1 MLKQLAEREMLF
13 GLTQFSIYTVE
24 VANYEAVPTMR
35 VRQSY
40 GREGGTIFLLAYTFK
55 LVTLDYLC
63 LLVFL
68 LPVTAGGVL
77 TSLDIFSGLE
87 FWAHKLIGISC
98 ALALAYPAWVCIQK
112 FKPKP
117 KTT

>member
-1 MLKQLAEREMLF
+1 MNKA
-13 GLTQFSIYTVE
+13 
-24 VANYEAVPTMR
+24 
-35 VRQSY
+35 
-40 GREGGTIFLLAYTFK
+40 
-55 LVTLDYLC
+55 LDYLC

-77 TSLDIFSGLE
+77 TSLDIFPGLE

-98 ALALAYPAWVCIQK
+98 ALALAYPAWACIQK